1 MHTLV
6 MIPAFGCDER
16 LYRGIAPGLTDIVS
30 PRTIIAGADS
40 FKACM
45 EQILAA
51 APGTFVVLG
60 TSFGGRAAMEVALAA
75 PERVKGLI
83 VIGSSAGASPD
94 VAAGLRRS
102 IRLRGG
108 EMEGVIAEMGEMV
121 AHLPGPKGPAT
132 RDAFIAMARA
142 QGAGFMAQQSDALAN
157 RYDLR
162 PRLHEIKCPALMLW
176 GVHDQ
181 FSPAREGFALS
192 MAIPAARY
200 VEIAECGHFPPLEAP
215 EETIDAIR
223 HWLIDSA
230 LT

>member
-1 MHTLV
+1 
-6 MIPAFGCDER
+6 MIPAFGCDGR
-16 LYRGIAPGLTDIVS
+16 LYRGIVPGLTDIVS

-51 APGTFVVLG
+51 APQTFAVLG

-83 VIGSSAGASPD
+83 VIGSAAGPSPD
-94 VAAGLRRS
+94 LAAGLRRS
-102 IRLRGG
+102 ARLRSG
-108 EMEGVIAEMGEMV
+108 EMEGVITGMGEMV
-121 AHLPGPKGPAT
+121 AHLAGPRGPAT
-132 RDAFIAMARA
+132 RDAFIAMART
-142 QGAGFMAQQSDALAN
+142 QGAELMARQSDALAS
-157 RYDLR
+157 RGDLR
-162 PRLHEIKCPALMLW
+162 PRLAEIECPALMLW
-176 GVHDQ
+176 GAHDQ
-181 FSPAREGFALS
+181 FVPAREGLALS

-215 EETIDAIR
+215 DEAVDAIR
-223 HWLIDSA
+223 HWLIESG